1 MASKVRKKSR
11 KRKNSSSNVPELVR
25 MNSDEFRKR
34 AAHTL
39 GLTLENRGR
48 QMFLEKSGLRRRSHA
63 KSPQKGRVSRHTA
76 KNKSKQIRRNH
87 NALKN
92 LHMVH
97 SFAQPPSANRP
108 KLKMEGGGDNQYYM
122 PADEQTGSAQ
132 GNLNAS
138 LNEQKGRNQGGG
150 GSVPT
155 GFIPPAGMS
164 GNDVAS
170 LKSTADI
177 TEQGK
182 ASAVGDGDIPQKPC
196 GENAAIGGRRRKKRR
211 TKKKRKRRKS
221 RRKSRRKKRRTRRR
235 RKNLKLLRFSKM
247 PPKYL

>member
-1 MASKVRKKSR
+1 MTKPVEKQKSRPRPGSPSNKRLIDGNLRTDEAFQAYLDNNFSTVNQLR
-11 KRKNSSSNVPELVR
+11 KRKGKKANS
-25 MNSDEFRKR
+25 K
-34 AAHTL
+34 
-39 GLTLENRGR
+39 
-48 QMFLEKSGLRRRSHA
+48 K
-63 KSPQKGRVSRHTA
+63 
-76 KNKSKQIRRNH
+76 KNKRNVKIKH
-87 NALKN
+87 NARISMQAI
-92 LHMVH
+92 HGFGAVP
-97 SFAQPPSANRP
+97 AQKQK